1 MKIEKKASIG
11 LSLFFIIIFGLSI
24 ITTNYVKQLADNSR
38 TILKD
43 NYESV
48 KYSINMLKALNE
60 IHSLFTD
67 QLVLGATDKLN
78 QQYVQGKYLGAKKL
92 FDDNLALQEQ
102 NITENDEKLLL
113 KDLKLN
119 YEKYIVSF
127 KGITEGGLPY
137 SVSDFAVLKPRY
149 EKIRDYILDIYS
161 INMSAIVEKNDKV
174 IKKAEKIVKYVNT
187 SGMISLS
194 LTGIFILIYLL
205 YLLNIKRRKEM

>member
-1 MKIEKKASIG
+1 

-24 ITTNYVKQLADNSR
+24 ISTNFVTQLADNSK

-67 QLVLGATDKLN
+67 QLVMGANDTLN
-78 QQYVQGKYLGAKKL
+78 QTYVQSTYLKAKKS
-92 FDDNLALQEQ
+92 FDENLALQKQ
-102 NITENDEKLLL
+102 NITEKNEESIV

-127 KGITEGGLPY
+127 TGITGGGLPY

-149 EKIRDYILDIYS
+149 EKIRDYILNIYL
-161 INMSAIVEKNDKV
+161 INMSAIVEKNDNAV
-174 IKKAEKIVKYVNT
+174 EKAEQIVKLVNK
-187 SGMISLS
+187 SGAISLS

-205 YLLNIKRRKEM
+205 YLINIKQKKR